1 MDWKRRVLV
10 LGTTA
15 TALAAL
21 MTVPASAQPTGTTRY
36 VSVTGSDANRGTAKS
51 PFRTVQKCATTA
63 VAGDTC
69 VIASGTYRETVTP
82 ARSGTASARIT
93 YRAAP
98 GADVVIDGSDPVTGW
113 SAVTGSDLSQL
124 EAADPTLAGSDFS
137 AAVSAGRIYQTGVV
151 LDPELPGNQLFVDG
165 RMLGEAQWPYPG
177 TDPTRPN
184 YHSADSGT
192 TDTLYD
198 SALTQPAG
206 YWEGAR
212 LTSHNWFVSETGTV
226 TGSSVGSVTASGL
239 PACVG
244 LSPHQ
249 QNLYSLTGKLQA
261 FSHSGQWFYD
271 EDTHKLY
278 LWTADSG
285 SPATHLV
292 EAKQRNVAIDLSG
305 RSYISV
311 VGIGIRS
318 ATAQTS
324 ASSAHNVLD
333 DIDAKYVSHYMDLKV
348 DPGKV
353 TPTDA
358 CDVLTAGETTSGI
371 LLRGTANTLRNS
383 RIDASAGNGVLAA
396 GSGNTVTDN
405 LITRV
410 DYRGSY
416 AAGINVLGSD
426 HTITRNTVTN
436 SGRSSINID
445 NKVAGTTSSGHE
457 IAYND
462 LSDYGNLVVDVGAIY
477 VCCRVDLAGTEIHH
491 NLLHDAAAFAAS
503 APAPGVYLDNSTY
516 NGTIYNNVAWNRTT
530 YGAVLINPNGGTTSG
545 NRVYNNTSGTDRK
558 SVSLFPGTYSDTEVA
573 NNIGDAD
580 TVDGV
585 SSTNNLPQAS
595 GPEFTNPAAYDFTL
609 KPTSP
614 ARNYALV
621 RPPATDGY
629 TDPAP
634 SAGAYQYGAAK
645 WRAGTAQVVAGLPL
659 VTQVGGDTV
668 PAGVAPVVGGG
679 DQARVEVT
687 VRNDGPRSVSSP
699 RVELAVPAGWTAR
712 PLGKAPKHLASDR
725 SVTFAFTV
733 TLPATAEP
741 GSGTLTATTSY
752 EVSGKGRLR
761 QETATAVAVAPA
773 APDGEVVLSHH
784 EWISGT
790 SGWMSPTVDNSVG
803 GWSPISMLGQV
814 HPTGIGVASPSTVRY
829 YVGGQ
834 CSRLAAT
841 VGIDDAVRNVGPE
854 GGTSTFQ
861 VIGDGRVL
869 FDSGVLTRDDVRQ
882 ADIDLTGVRVL
893 DLVVGD
899 AGDGG
904 YNDRADWAGLNA
916 TC

>member
-1 MDWKRRVLV
+1 MS
-10 LGTTA
+10 T
-15 TALAAL
+15 
-21 MTVPASAQPTGTTRY
+21 
-36 VSVTGSDANRGTAKS
+36 TGSDANRGTAKS
-51 PFRTVQKCATTA
+51 PFRTVQKCATVA
-63 VAGDTC
+63 VPGDTC

-113 SAVTGSDLSQL
+113 SAVTPSDLSKL

-137 AAVSAGRIYQTGVV
+137 EAVSDGKIYQTSVV
-151 LDPELPGNQLFVDG
+151 LDPDLPGNQLFVDG

-177 TDPTRPN
+177 TEPTRPHYN
-184 YHSADSGT
+184 SADSGT

-226 TGSSVGSVTASGL
+226 TSSSVGSVTASGL

-244 LSPHQ
+244 LSPNQ

-271 EDTHKLY
+271 DATHKLY
-278 LWTADSG
+278 LWMADSG
-285 SPATHLV
+285 SPAGHVV

-311 VGIGIRS
+311 VGFGIRS

-324 ASSAHNVLD
+324 ASSTHNVLD
-333 DIDAKYVSHYMDLKV
+333 DIDARYVSHYMDLKI

-353 TPTDA
+353 TPTDP

-371 LLRGTANTLRNS
+371 LLRGTANTLRDS
-383 RIDASAGNGVLAA
+383 RIDYSAGNGVLAA
-396 GSGNTVTDN
+396 GSGNVVTNN

-416 AAGINVLGSD
+416 AAGVNVLGSD
-426 HTITRNTVTN
+426 HTITHNTVTN

-445 NKVAGTTSSGHE
+445 NKVAGTTSSGHD

-477 VCCRVDLAGTEIHH
+477 ICCRVDLAGTEIHH
-491 NLLHDAAAFAAS
+491 NLLHDAAPFAAS
-503 APAPGVYLDNSTY
+503 APAPGVYLDLSTY
-516 NGTIYNNVAWNRTT
+516 NGTVHNNVAWNRTT

-545 NRVYNNTSGTDRK
+545 NRIYNNTSGTDRK
-558 SVSLFPGTYSDTEVA
+558 SVSLFSGTYTDTEVA

-580 TVDGV
+580 TMDGV
-585 SSTNNLPQAS
+585 SSTNNLPHAA

-609 KPTSP
+609 EPTSP

-629 TDPAP
+629 TDPKP
-634 SAGAYQYGAAK
+634 SAGAYQYGASK
-645 WRAGTAQVVAGLPL
+645 WTAGVAQVVAGLPK
-659 VTQVGGDTV
+659 VTHVGDDEV
-668 PAGVAPVVGGG
+668 PADAAPVIAGG
-679 DQARVEVT
+679 DQVRVEVT
-687 VRNDGPRSVSSP
+687 VRNDSARPVLAP
-699 RVELAVPAGWTAR
+699 RVELTTPDGWTAR
-712 PLGKAPKHLASDR
+712 PLGKAPKLLGSHR
-725 SVTFAFTV
+725 SATFAFSV

-741 GSGTLTATTSY
+741 GSSTSLTATTSY
-752 EVSGKGRLR
+752 RVIGKKRLR
-761 QETATAVAVAPA
+761 QETAASVVVAPA
-773 APDGEVVLSHH
+773 PPDGDVALSHH
-784 EWISGT
+784 KWISAT
-790 SGWMSPTVDNSVG
+790 SGWMSPTVDMSVG

-829 YVGGQ
+829 YVGDK
-834 CSRLAAT
+834 CSRLTAT

-854 GGTSTFQ
+854 GGTSTFK

-869 FDSGVLTRDDVRQ
+869 FDSGVVTRDETREADV
-882 ADIDLTGVRVL
+882 DLTGVRVL

-916 TC
+916 AC